1 MRERLPSNGSATQTE
16 PAPTA
21 RALMNSAFSATRRE
35 TTFLAVSICA
45 IPPSS
50 TIHTS
55 PSPAAIN
62 CAFASTRATT
72 RFVRGS
78 IRETVWSGLM
88 AQTASGVTASFC
100 RLKPPMPVGWP
111 PAAGGRSTV
120 PTTTPDAGSIRDT
133 LSGKSLSPRPGPLP
147 TQTAPAPAAMSVG
160 RDAVLKTRR
169 TSFVSG
175 SICVTVLS
183 SPSRTQTLPSPT
195 ATLDGAVPKEIVSRT
210 APVSGSSAIAPA
222 VSCAASSPASRHA
235 PTATATASTTA
246 PATAM
251 RTGWRHADAGT
262 IAGRVRRGDA
272 PSSGS
277 CSRIWRSRRRS
288 DSLGWSPSSAARCCR
303 PSWYACSACA
313 WRPAR
318 YSASMS

>member
-1 MRERLPSNGSATQTE
+1 MRQRLPSNGSATQTA

-21 RALMNSAFSATRRE
+21 RALMNSAVSSTRRE
-35 TTFLAVSICA
+35 TTFLAVSISA

-50 TIHTS
+50 TIQTS

-78 IRETVWSGLM
+78 IRETVWSGLTT
-88 AQTASGVTASFC
+88 QTASGVTASFC
-100 RLKPPMPVGWP
+100 RLKPPMPPGWP
-111 PAAGGRSTV
+111 PRAGGRSTV

-133 LSGKSLSPRPGPLP
+133 LSGKSLSPRLGPLP

-160 RDAVLKTRR
+160 RDDVPKTRR

-175 SICVTVLS
+175 SIWVTVWS

-195 ATLDGAVPKEIVSRT
+195 ATLDGAVPKEIVSRRS
-210 APVSGSSAIAPA
+210 PVSGSSTMAPA
-222 VSCAASSPASRHA
+222 VSWPASPTATRQA
-235 PTATATASTTA
+235 PTPTATARRSA

-251 RTGWRHADAGT
+251 RHG
-262 IAGRVRRGDA
+262 
-272 PSSGS
+272 
-277 CSRIWRSRRRS
+277 
-288 DSLGWSPSSAARCCR
+288 
-303 PSWYACSACA
+303 
-313 WRPAR
+313 
-318 YSASMS
+318 